1 MARRTF
7 DVIDV
12 TEILVHWH
20 AGRSLSEMAQSLGV
34 DRKTLRKYI
43 APAVAA
49 GITPGGDAKSEQE
62 WHELVRGWFPE
73 LADTRLRQV
82 TWPAIAVH
90 HDYIVAQLKAGVRMS
105 TIWQRLS
112 DERGLA
118 ASVASFRRY
127 VAANVPEEMR
137 RSQVVVWNP
146 RPAEAVTDEGHTR
159 ANYSKELR
167 ERVEDT
173 PYIIPDLASQLEIVD
188 KSMNNRNQQS
198 ERRHVMRVLDLA
210 SRLGILDRSILQRG
224 D

>member
-1 MARRTF
+1 MRVVVDLAIEKRQPFLPSGTGGAMARRTF

-20 AGRSLSEMAQSLGV
+20 AGRSLNEMSQSLGV
-34 DRKTLRKYI
+34 DRKTLRKYV

-49 GITPGGDAKSEQE
+49 GIAPGGPAKSEGE

-90 HDYIVAQLKAGVRMS
+90 HDYIVAQLKARVRMS
-105 TIWQRLS
+105 TIHQRLR

-127 VAANVPEEMR
+127 VNANIPEEAR
-137 RSQVVVWNP
+137 HSQVTVWNP
-146 RPAEAVTDEGHTR
+146 RPAEAGE
-159 ANYSKELR
+159 
-167 ERVEDT
+167 
-173 PYIIPDLASQLEIVD
+173 
-188 KSMNNRNQQS
+188 
-198 ERRHVMRVLDLA
+198 
-210 SRLGILDRSILQRG
+210 
-224 D
+224 